1 MPQLILLV
9 AIGAGAYF
17 GYRWLKRQ
25 ISDAAVAAAKEAA
38 KKPVSPSERAREA
51 GELIWDEKAGVYRT
65 KDD

>member
-1 MPQLILLV
+1 MEAKSLPNKTM
-9 AIGAGAYF
+9 AKA
-17 GYRWLKRQ
+17 KK
-25 ISDAAVAAAKEAA
+25 AAKKEAA